1 MPHLTDT
8 AIRGAKAKEKPYKL
22 ADARGLYLLVKP
34 NGARLW
40 RLKYRVHG
48 REKLLSVGMYPDVS
62 LKIARE
68 HREDA
73 RRLMAV
79 GVDPG
84 AKRKA
89 ERAARADTFEAIA
102 REWLNLKSKSLTERT
117 YDKRVSRFES
127 FVFPYLGKRPISA
140 ITAPDLLTILKRVEA
155 RGKNETAHRVRSESS
170 AVFRYAI
177 ATGRAERDPAA
188 DLRGALAPVVV
199 RNHAAI
205 TEPTKIGEL
214 LRAIHGYSGQPAT
227 DYALKLLPLTFVRP
241 GELRGAEWSEFD
253 LDRAEWRIPGAR
265 MKMREQHI
273 VPLSSQA
280 VTLLRELH
288 PLTGS
293 GRYLFP
299 SLRTSERTISNN
311 TLNAALRRLGYTG
324 NEMVSHGF
332 RSMASTC
339 LNERG
344 WNPDLIELQLAHAE
358 RDEVRGAYNRAQR
371 LDERRKMMQAWSD
384 YLDGLRASCNV
395 IPIRRS
401 A

>member
-1 MPHLTDT
+1 MPQLTDT
-8 AIRGAKAKEKPYKL
+8 AIRSAKPKEKPYKL
-22 ADARGLYLLVKP
+22 ADGQGLFLLVKP
-34 NGARLW
+34 NGTRLW
-40 RLKYRVHG
+40 RLKYRIDG
-48 REKLLSVGMYPDVS
+48 REKLLSVGMYPEVS

-68 HREDA
+68 RREDA
-73 RRLMAV
+73 RRLMAA
-79 GVDPG
+79 GVDPS

-102 REWLNLKSKSLTERT
+102 REWLTLKSKSLTERT
-117 YDKRVSRFES
+117 YEKRLSRFEA
-127 FVFPYLGKRPISA
+127 FVFPYVGKRPIA
-140 ITAPDLLTILKRVEA
+140 TITAPDLLTAFKRVEA

-214 LRAIHGYSGQPAT
+214 LRAIHGYTGQPAT
-227 DYALKLLPLTFVRP
+227 EYALKLLPLTFVRP

-253 LDRAEWRIPGAR
+253 LDGAEWRIPGAR

-280 VTLLRELH
+280 VTLLRQLQ

-299 SLRTSERTISNN
+299 SLRTNERPISNN

-339 LNERG
+339 LNEQG
-344 WNPDLIELQLAHAE
+344 LDPDLIELQLAHAE

-371 LDERRKMMQAWSD
+371 LADRRKMMQTWAD
-384 YLDGLRASCNV
+384 YLDGLRANGNV
-395 IPIRRS
+395 VSLRQ
-401 A
+401 AV

>member
-1 MPHLTDT
+1 MF
-8 AIRGAKAKEKPYKL
+8 
-22 ADARGLYLLVKP
+22 VKP
-34 NGARLW
+34 NGALLW
-40 RLKYRVHG
+40 RLNYRVDG
-48 REKLLSVGMYPDVS
+48 REKLLSVGMYPEVS

-68 HREDA
+68 RREDA
-73 RRLMAV
+73 RRMMAA
-79 GVDPG
+79 GIDPS

-89 ERAARADTFEAIA
+89 ERAARADTFEALA

-117 YDKRVSRFES
+117 YEKRLARFEA
-127 FVFPYLGKRPISA
+127 FVFPYLGKRPIST
-140 ITAPDLLTILKRVEA
+140 ITAPDLLTVLKRVEA

-170 AVFRYAI
+170 ALFRYAI

-214 LRAIHGYSGQPAT
+214 LRAIHGYTGQPAT
-227 DYALKLLPLTFVRP
+227 EYALKLLPLTFVRP

-253 LDRAEWRIPGAR
+253 LDGAEWRIPAAR
-265 MKMREQHI
+265 MKMREQHF

-299 SLRTSERTISNN
+299 SLRTN
-311 TLNAALRRLGYTG
+311 
-324 NEMVSHGF
+324 
-332 RSMASTC
+332 
-339 LNERG
+339 
-344 WNPDLIELQLAHAE
+344 D
-358 RDEVRGAYNRAQR
+358 
-371 LDERRKMMQAWSD
+371 
-384 YLDGLRASCNV
+384 
-395 IPIRRS
+395 RS
-401 A
+401 AITR

>member
-1 MPHLTDT
+1 MPQLTDT
-8 AIRGAKAKEKPYKL
+8 AIRSAKPQEKPYKL
-22 ADARGLYLLVKP
+22 ADGQGLYLLVQP
-34 NGARLW
+34 SGSRLW
-40 RLKYRVHG
+40 RLKYRIDG
-48 REKLLSVGMYPDVS
+48 REKLLSVGIYPAVS

-68 HREDA
+68 RRDDA
-73 RRLMAV
+73 RRMMAA
-79 GVDPG
+79 GVDPS

-102 REWLNLKSKSLTERT
+102 REWLTLKSKSLTERT
-117 YDKRVSRFES
+117 YEKRLSRLEA
-127 FVFPYLGKRPISA
+127 FVFPYLGKRPVST
-140 ITAPDLLTILKRVEA
+140 ITAPDLLTVLKRVEA

-214 LRAIHGYSGQPAT
+214 LRAIHGYTGQPVT
-227 DYALKLLPLTFVRP
+227 EYALKLLPLTFVRP

-253 LDRAEWRIPGAR
+253 LDGAEWRIPAAR

-299 SLRTSERTISNN
+299 SLRTTGRPISNN

-324 NEMVSHGF
+324 DDMVSHGF

-371 LDERRKMMQAWSD
+371 LVDRRKMMQAWAD
-384 YLDGLRASCNV
+384 YLDGLRAGANV
-395 IPIRRS
+395 VPLKR
-401 A
+401 AG